1 MSELF
6 NNALTGV
13 NIIPTILL
21 GFVLFYWITV
31 IIGVIDFDLFD
42 IDVDID
48 VDIDGDFD
56 VDAGGHIGPFH
67 AFLAFLNLAD
77 LPFMLVF
84 SVIILVFWIIAMFM
98 FLLPITPGG
107 LINGL
112 LLIPAFIVS
121 VLIAKIITN
130 PLKKVF
136 KKVYEEEEYQEEPI
150 VGQIVILTCELK
162 EGRLGQGE
170 IEREGASILINVK
183 QYDNEETFEKGEEA
197 YVIKKDDEKNIY
209 YIIKIKE

>member
-1 MSELF
+1 MRELF

-21 GFVLFYWITV
+21 GFVLFYWLTV

-48 VDIDGDFD
+48 GDFD
-56 VDAGGHIGPFH
+56 VDAGGDIGPFH

-197 YVIKKDDEKNIY
+197 YVTKKDDEKNIY

>member
-42 IDVDID
+42 ID
-48 VDIDGDFD
+48 IDGDFD
-56 VDAGGHIGPFH
+56 VDAGGDIGPFH

-84 SVIILVFWIIAMFM
+84 SVIILVFWIIAMFI

-136 KKVYEEEEYQEEPI
+136 KRVYEEEVYQEEPI

-162 EGRLGQGE
+162 GGRLGQGE
-170 IEREGASILINVK
+170 IKREGASILINVK
-183 QYDNEETFEKGEEA
+183 QYDDEENFRKRRRSLC
-197 YVIKKDDEKNIY
+197 N
-209 YIIKIKE
+209 

>member
-1 MSELF
+1 MSELL

-21 GFVLFYWITV
+21 GFVLFYWLTV

-42 IDVDID
+42 IDI
-48 VDIDGDFD
+48 DIDGDFD
-56 VDAGGHIGPFH
+56 VDTGGDIGPFH
-67 AFLAFLNLAD
+67 AFLAFLNLSE

-84 SVIILVFWIIAMFM
+84 SVIVLVFWILAMFM

-107 LINGL
+107 LTNGL

-121 VLIAKIITN
+121 SLIAKIITN
-130 PLKKVF
+130 PLKKIF
-136 KKVYEEEEYQEEPI
+136 KKVYQEELNQGEPI
-150 VGQIVILTCELK
+150 VGQIITLMCDLK
-162 EGRLGQGE
+162 DGRLGQGE
-170 IEREGASILINVK
+170 IKREGASILINVK
-183 QYDNEETFEKGEEA
+183 QYDENETFIKGEEA
-197 YVIKKDDEKNIY
+197 YVTKKNDEKNVY

>member
-1 MSELF
+1 MSELL

-21 GFVLFYWITV
+21 GFVLFYWLTV

-42 IDVDID
+42 IDI
-48 VDIDGDFD
+48 DIDGDFD
-56 VDAGGHIGPFH
+56 VDTGGDIGPFH

-107 LINGL
+107 LTNGL
-112 LLIPAFIVS
+112 LLIHAFIVS
-121 VLIAKIITN
+121 ILIAKIITN

-136 KKVYEEEEYQEEPI
+136 KKVYEEEEYQGEPI

-170 IEREGASILINVK
+170 IKREGASILINVR

>member
-21 GFVLFYWITV
+21 GFVLFYWLTV

-48 VDIDGDFD
+48 GDFD
-56 VDAGGHIGPFH
+56 VDAGGDIGPFH

-121 VLIAKIITN
+121 SLIAKIITN
-130 PLKKVF
+130 PLKKIF
-136 KKVYEEEEYQEEPI
+136 KKVYQEELNQGEPI
-150 VGQIVILTCELK
+150 VGQIITLMCDLK
-162 EGRLGQGE
+162 DGRLGQGE
-170 IEREGASILINVK
+170 IKREGASILINVK
-183 QYDNEETFEKGEEA
+183 QYDENETFIKGEEA
-197 YVIKKDDEKNIY
+197 YVTKKNDEKNVY

>member
-21 GFVLFYWITV
+21 GFVLFYWLTV

-48 VDIDGDFD
+48 GDFD
-56 VDAGGHIGPFH
+56 VDAGGDIGPFH
-67 AFLAFLNLAD
+67 AFLAFLNLSE

-84 SVIILVFWIIAMFM
+84 SVIVLVFWILAMFM

-107 LINGL
+107 LTNGL

-121 VLIAKIITN
+121 SLIAKIITN
-130 PLKKVF
+130 PLKKIF
-136 KKVYEEEEYQEEPI
+136 KKVYQEELNQGEPI
-150 VGQIVILTCELK
+150 VGQIITLMCDLK
-162 EGRLGQGE
+162 DGRLGQGE
-170 IEREGASILINVK
+170 IKREGASILINVK
-183 QYDNEETFEKGEEA
+183 QYDENETFIKGEEA
-197 YVIKKDDEKNIY
+197 YVTKKNDEKNVY

>member
-21 GFVLFYWITV
+21 GFVLFYWLTV

-48 VDIDGDFD
+48 GDFD
-56 VDAGGHIGPFH
+56 VDAGGDIGPFH

-121 VLIAKIITN
+121 SLIAKIITN
-130 PLKKVF
+130 PLKKIF
-136 KKVYEEEEYQEEPI
+136 KKVYQEELNQGEPI
-150 VGQIVILTCELK
+150 VGQIITLMCDLK
-162 EGRLGQGE
+162 DGRLGQGE
-170 IEREGASILINVK
+170 IKREGASILINVK
-183 QYDNEETFEKGEEA
+183 QYDENETFIKGEEA
-197 YVIKKDDEKNIY
+197 YVTKKNDEKSVY

>member
-42 IDVDID
+42 ID
-48 VDIDGDFD
+48 IDGDFD
-56 VDAGGHIGPFH
+56 VDAGGDIGPFH

-84 SVIILVFWIIAMFM
+84 SVIILVFWIIAMFI

-136 KKVYEEEEYQEEPI
+136 KRVYEEEVYQEEPI

-162 EGRLGQGE
+162 GGRLGQGE
-170 IEREGASILINVK
+170 IKREGASILINVK
-183 QYDNEETFEKGEEA
+183 QYDDEETFEKGEEA
-197 YVIKKDDEKNIY
+197 YVTKKDDKKNIY

>member
-42 IDVDID
+42 ID
-48 VDIDGDFD
+48 IDGDFD
-56 VDAGGHIGPFH
+56 VDAGGDIGPFH

-84 SVIILVFWIIAMFM
+84 SVIILVFWIIAMFI

-136 KKVYEEEEYQEEPI
+136 KRVYEEEVYQEEPI

-162 EGRLGQGE
+162 GGRLAK
-170 IEREGASILINVK
+170 ER
-183 QYDNEETFEKGEEA
+183 
-197 YVIKKDDEKNIY
+197 
-209 YIIKIKE
+209 

>member
-42 IDVDID
+42 ID
-48 VDIDGDFD
+48 IDGDFD
-56 VDAGGHIGPFH
+56 VDAGGDIGPFH

-77 LPFMLVF
+77 LPFMLIF
-84 SVIILVFWIIAMFM
+84 SVIILVFWIIAMFI

-136 KKVYEEEEYQEEPI
+136 KRVYEEEVYQEEPI

-162 EGRLGQGE
+162 GGRLGQGE
-170 IEREGASILINVK
+170 IKREGASILINVK
-183 QYDNEETFEKGEEA
+183 QYDDEETFEKGEEA
-197 YVIKKDDEKNIY
+197 YVTKKMMKKIF
-209 YIIKIKE
+209 IIL